1 VIQIVPHLRVLV
13 ALEPVDF
20 RKGIDSLAGVCR
32 LQFQVDPFT
41 GTLFVFRNRSGTAL
55 KLLIYDGQGFWLC
68 QKRFSKGRL
77 QWWPHSDGVTEP
89 LPAEQLAVLI
99 YNGLPLQASMA
110 EAWRPLS

>member
-1 VIQIVPHLRVLV
+1 MSSAGEKLP
-13 ALEPVDF
+13 PV
-20 RKGIDSLAGVCR
+20 S
-32 LQFQVDPFT
+32 QE
-41 GTLFVFRNRSGTAL
+41 
-55 KLLIYDGQGFWLC
+55 GFWLC